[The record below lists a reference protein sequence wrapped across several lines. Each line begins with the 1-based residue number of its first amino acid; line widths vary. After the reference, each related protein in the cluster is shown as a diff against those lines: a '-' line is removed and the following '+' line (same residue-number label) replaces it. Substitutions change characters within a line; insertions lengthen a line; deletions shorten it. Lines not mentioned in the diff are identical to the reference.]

1 MTIRSARTHIGPTV
15 HAYRRGFR
23 SRGLTLQ
30 DHFDLRTLDAYEWN
44 RDLIA
49 VDDEVREAAL
59 ARHHALL
66 WRRYPNRPS
75 GTVVDPVQ
83 AFLQWDSPL
92 SEAELRRLEPYAVL
106 FLRWEARFPVQ
117 WRVGWS
123 FSPWSA
129 KEGVLEAFIRHGA
142 QPETRTA
149 LEELLIG
156 AVHRVQRCQD
166 RWYWR
171 LARHID
177 GAGLR
182 AGLGR
187 AAEHADAPVRLRAR
201 YVLWLIE
208 HPDEPVTSRAWRRW
222 RRTAG
227 VSVSH
232 SASELAAL
240 PAADAATLVAGL
252 GTAELAAV
260 FEALEAG
267 PGARIAAAI
276 EDVAA
281 VAAAVESMDART
293 AARLLS
299 AMPQTRAAELLAAVH
314 ADLAAARFPPPKR
327 DRILR
332 LMSPAQAL
340 ARLSAMAPTVAGGHL
355 QMWPAADAAEML
367 TVMDPTRAAQVL
379 AAMDSWWASG
389 EVLAAMPHDVASGL
403 VARASE
409 RDRARL
415 RWELET
421 ARFRSAAQTSIAQS
435 AQREQT

>member
-1 MTIRSARTHIGPTV
+1 
-15 HAYRRGFR
+15 
-23 SRGLTLQ
+23 LTLR
-30 DHFDLRTLDAYEWN
+30 DHFDVRTLDAYEWG
-44 RDLIA
+44 RDLVA

-66 WRRYPNRPS
+66 WQRHPDRPS
-75 GTVVDPVQ
+75 GTVVDPVR
-83 AFLQWDSPL
+83 AFLQRDFPFSAADL
-92 SEAELRRLEPYAVL
+92 GRLESYAVL

-117 WRVGWS
+117 WRAGWS

-129 KEGVLEAFIRHGA
+129 KEEVLGAFMRHGA

-149 LEELLIG
+149 LEDLLIG

-166 RWYWR
+166 GWYWR

-177 GAGLR
+177 GARLR

-208 HPDEPVTSRAWRRW
+208 HPDEAVTSRAWRRW
-222 RRTAG
+222 RRTVG
-227 VSVSH
+227 VSAAR

-240 PAADAATLVAGL
+240 PAADAAALVAGL
-252 GTAELAAV
+252 STAELAV
-260 FEALEAG
+260 MFEALEAG

-281 VAAAVESMDART
+281 VASAVEAMDTRT

-299 AMPQTRAAELLAAVH
+299 AMPQTRAAELLVAMP
-314 ADLAAARFPPPKR
+314 ADPAAARFPSPKHN
-327 DRILR
+327 RILR

-340 ARLSAMAPTVAGGHL
+340 DRLSAMAPTVAGGHL
-355 QMWPAADAAEML
+355 EGWPATDAAEML
-367 TVMDPTRAAQVL
+367 TMMDPTRAAHAL
-379 AAMDSWWASG
+379 AAMHFWWQTG
-389 EVLAAMPHDVASGL
+389 GVLAAMPHDVAAGL
-403 VARASE
+403 VARVPE
-409 RDRARL
+409 RDRARV
-415 RWELET
+415 RWDLET
-421 ARFRSAAQTSIAQS
+421 VRFRSAAQASIARS
-435 AQREQT
+435 GQRERP